1 MEDGKIENK
10 IAFEKK
16 VVNGREIEFL
26 ESIHHETVT
35 VFDWKDRIRIL
46 FGRPTRIVSQIYT
59 KNSAIVSGSEAQV
72 YVTPLIKRKP
82 RTMGLM
88 ALSGIEVADGSNY
101 NH

>member
-1 MEDGKIENK
+1 MEESK

-16 VVNGREIEFL
+16 VINGREIEFL
-26 ESIHHETVT
+26 ESIHHETIS

-82 RTMGLM
+82 KTSWLVGPGGNGTDLT
-88 ALSGIEVADGSNY
+88 AA
-101 NH
+101 H

>member
-1 MEDGKIENK
+1 MEESK

-16 VVNGREIEFL
+16 NINGREIEFL

-72 YVTPLIKRKP
+72 YVTPIIKRKP
-82 RTMGLM
+82 KTMGLVM
-88 ALSGIEVADGSNY
+88 SPGGTDFDSCKK
-101 NH
+101 